1 MNRSPL
7 IAITGGIGSGKS
19 VVSQV
24 LRALG
29 YDVFDSDSEAKAL
42 MDADRAIHRRLCE
55 EIDSRIVS
63 KGVIDRRLLASI
75 VFADEAKLGVLN
87 SIVHSSVK
95 QRLADWHSRHSG
107 VAFVETAI
115 LYESGLNAMVD
126 REWRVESPLEL
137 RIERTMKRS
146 NLSREEVEARIASQS
161 VIPTAPF
168 PALSVLVNDER
179 SALLPQIRE
188 ALAQISEM

>member
-1 MNRSPL
+1 MNRYPL

-24 LRALG
+24 LRVLG

-42 MDADRAIHRRLCE
+42 MDADQAIHRRLCE

-95 QRLADWHSRHSG
+95 QRLADWHSRHSSA
-107 VAFVETAI
+107 AFVETAI

-126 REWRVESPLEL
+126 REWRVESPLAL

-179 SALLPQIRE
+179 SALCL
-188 ALAQISEM
+188 L